1 MNGNVRRIRS
11 IAGILTVLSLFMP
24 CALMHSHAQAPE
36 PEAPASEAKPCA
48 PSTFQWGAGL
58 LSLRMNHYR
67 GSDQYKNYFIP
78 SPYFKY
84 KSENLEAETSY
95 VRGTLYKNDYL
106 IVKLSFMIGF
116 SVESGENRAREG
128 MPDLGYLFETG
139 PMLIV
144 KLWESPGRGHLLT
157 FESPVR
163 YVFATDFTGVEP
175 VGVLTIPYL
184 NITSFPQKYTLGW
197 KSEFSVAL
205 MFGSRSYHDYFYTV
219 PAKYARP
226 GRPEYEARGGYS
238 GVQFAWILERRVGP
252 IQLIPFFRWD
262 YLGRAAFE
270 ESPLVKTKH
279 YFAIGLGSFYLF

>member
-1 MNGNVRRIRS
+1 MRHCLLKLLIRTAAVPALS
-11 IAGILTVLSLFMP
+11 IFFMLSMAF
-24 CALMHSHAQAPE
+24 AEE
-36 PEAPASEAKPCA
+36 PGAEVKESEPKPCA
-48 PSTFQWGAGL
+48 PSTFEWGAGL

-84 KSENLEAETSY
+84 RSENIEAETSY

-106 IVKLSFMIGF
+106 VLKLSFMVGL
-116 SVESGENRAREG
+116 SVESEENRAREG
-128 MPDLGYLFETG
+128 MPDLGYMLETG

-144 KLWESPGRGHLLT
+144 KLWESAGRAHLLT

-175 VGVLTIPYL
+175 VGVLGLPYL
-184 NITSFPQKYTLGW
+184 NLTSLPRAYTLGW

-205 MFGSRSYHDYFYTV
+205 MIGSRGYHDYFYTV

-226 GRPEYEARGGYS
+226 ERPGVPCARRILRRAARLDTRAEVRARPAHPHPALGLPEARGLRGEPA
-238 GVQFAWILERRVGP
+238 GADKALLRRRAG
-252 IQLIPFFRWD
+252 QL
-262 YLGRAAFE
+262 LTCSE
-270 ESPLVKTKH
+270 
-279 YFAIGLGSFYLF
+279 